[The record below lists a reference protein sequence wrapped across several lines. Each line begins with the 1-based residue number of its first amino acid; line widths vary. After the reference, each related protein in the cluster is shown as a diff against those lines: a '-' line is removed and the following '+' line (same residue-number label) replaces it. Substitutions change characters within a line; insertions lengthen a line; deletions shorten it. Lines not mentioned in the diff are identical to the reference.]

1 MGVPMEQVKWGF
13 SKICIL
19 YDLMHK
25 KIFIYNRADKWYN
38 KFVTAP
44 ILVTGR
50 GDMMEIFTS
59 LYLSIVASVIAYY
72 ICKWLDGED
81 KQ

>member
-1 MGVPMEQVKWGF
+1 MAHVM
-13 SKICIL
+13 
-19 YDLMHK
+19 YDS
-25 KIFIYNRADKWYN
+25 IYNKIYVYNRMNKCYN
-38 KFVTAP
+38 KLVTAP

-50 GDMMEIFTS
+50 GAIVEIVTS